1 MPNLDTIIS
10 MDTLRSLYSP
20 YEVQQLLAG
29 AVRRRRKH
37 LKLSRRVLAERS
49 GVPAPTITRF
59 ERTGEISLRQFL
71 RLWLCV
77 DRLDALV
84 ELARDPKPVPRT
96 IREVLEQ

>member
-1 MPNLDTIIS
+1 MNNLLALHS
-10 MDTLRSLYSP
+10 S
-20 YEVQQLLAG
+20 YEVQQRLAD
-29 AVRRRRKH
+29 AVRRRRKS

-71 RLWLCV
+71 RLWQSV
-77 DRLDALV
+77 DRLDAVV

-96 IREVLEQ
+96 IREVLKR